1 MAEKAVTK
9 SLAEVTQGIREQN
22 AINTLEAQ
30 NIKVAN
36 SNAAAAQRGVEDTNL
51 ILSDIFK
58 EIVESQRLTYTI
70 INELNSIQQAFAEL
84 IRFMVDQKDQ
94 DRIAANA
101 ALALT
106 GKDPKDAAGEK
117 GMDVK
122 AEGGFAIPA
131 ATLFGAV
138 SAYVYGLSEY
148 IRVFTLPKTIGILGA
163 IPKAI
168 GTFAVG
174 IGDFFKKLGNTQ
186 ALKGEFFKIFGP
198 GSKLT
203 LFLNQVRIF
212 FRKLF
217 KVLGPIGTAIK
228 KVLGFVGSIGIVIGK
243 GFQAVGTGISKIGDF
258 AKTLLKPFQ
267 FILSKLGV
275 VGRIIGSVAK
285 FIGGPITLAIFGLF
299 DFVKGF
305 FNAFKK
311 TEDDTRSFG
320 QRIIDGLL
328 GGVKGIIKGF
338 VTVPLDLIKDG
349 IAFIMGL
356 VGLDGLKEK
365 MKNFSFTEL
374 FDKAF
379 DYIFSSEGLLADIKG
394 IFSSIIDPIKKL
406 FTGEI
411 TLGDLF
417 DMIPPYLT
425 SASEFFKLIK
435 GKIIDPVVNYVKG
448 LFGKDET
455 AEAGAPEEINTADM
469 FGGIDLKGIFDFIP
483 SFDDVRRNIGE
494 RIVSIFEGISGF
506 IADKVG
512 DNFVGRKLASV
523 FSRIGQDAGKIFGVA
538 ASGSNAIASTGSG
551 GDQIQSIEPSTGI
564 TDSGVAVRAGS
575 DVEKANGASGKV
587 EINNYNTDASDNSIK
602 SAAVSSS
609 GGGNGGG
616 SSKAK
621 YSSAD
626 MAALGVGGYP

>member
-1 MAEKAVTK
+1 MAEPVTK
-9 SLAEVTQGIREQN
+9 SLAEVTQSIREQN

-30 NIKVAN
+30 NIKAAN
-36 SNAAAAQRGVEDTNL
+36 ANAAAAQRGVGDTNL
-51 ILSDIFK
+51 ILSDILK
-58 EIVESQRLTYTI
+58 EMVESQRLTYTI
-70 INELNSIQQAFAEL
+70 INELNSIQLAFAEL

-101 ALALT
+101 ALTQA

-138 SAYVYGLSEY
+138 TAYVYGLSEY

-168 GTFAVG
+168 GTFTVG
-174 IGDFFKKLGNTQ
+174 ISDFFKKLGNTQ
-186 ALKGEFFKIFGP
+186 ALKGEFFKVFGP

-203 LFLNQVRIF
+203 LFLNDIRTF
-212 FRKLF
+212 FRKLL

-228 KVLGFVGSIGIVIGK
+228 KVLGFVGSIGIAIGK

-258 AKTLLKPFQ
+258 AKMLLKPFQ
-267 FILSKLGV
+267 FILSKLGA

-285 FIGGPITLAIFGLF
+285 FIGGPITLAIFALF

-305 FNAFKK
+305 FSAFKK

-320 QRIIDGLL
+320 ERLIDGLL
-328 GGVKGIIKGF
+328 GGIKQLIKGF
-338 VTVPLDLIKDG
+338 VTLPLDLIKDG
-349 IAFIMGL
+349 IAFILGL

-365 MKNFSFTEL
+365 LKNFSFSEL

-379 DYIFSSEGLLADIKG
+379 DYFFSKEGLIADIKG
-394 IFSSIIDPIKKL
+394 LFNKVIDPIKKL

-411 TLGDLF
+411 SLKDIYDSLPSF
-417 DMIPPYLT
+417 LT
-425 SASEFFKLIK
+425 GAKNFLKFIK
-435 GKIIDPVVNYVKG
+435 SKTIDPVVNYIKG

-455 AEAGAPEEINTADM
+455 AEAGGAEEVNTASM
-469 FGGIDLKGIFDFIP
+469 FDGIDLSGILDAIP
-483 SFDDVRRNIGE
+483 SFDDIRRNIGE
-494 RIVSIFEGISGF
+494 RIVGIFESISGF
-506 IADKVG
+506 ILDKVG
-512 DNFVGRKLASV
+512 DNFVGRKLAAV
-523 FSRIGQDAGKIFGVA
+523 FASAGKGAAAVFGVSG
-538 ASGSNAIASTGSG
+538 SGSNSIASDG
-551 GDQIQSIEPSTGI
+551 GGEDQIQSIEPSTGI

-575 DVEKANGASGKV
+575 DVEKANGGSGKV